1 MNQFKDEQ
9 GRTWLCTPNMA
20 KHLGITPGAL
30 ACYKYDGTLKRGTHW
45 VQQTTGHRRVFYN
58 RDVVRD
64 WWNKSN
70 PSTSDQKTKTAAH
83 PKSQTFSVYLTD
95 DLHERL
101 VSIQQDTSLTIKKEI
116 DGMLM
121 EVTDVKPKLGT
132 VVNML
137 IAKAINDHFESRAA

>member
-58 RDVVRD
+58 KDVVRD
-64 WWNKSN
+64 WWNGSN
-70 PSTSDQKTKTAAH
+70 PSTSDQKAKKYIPNKT
-83 PKSQTFSVYLTD
+83 QTVSVYLTD
-95 DLHERL
+95 ELHEKL
-101 VSIQQDTSLTIKKEI
+101 ISIQSDTAMTIKKEI
-116 DGMLM
+116 DGIVM
-121 EVTDVKPKLGT
+121 EATEVKPKLGT

-137 IAKAINDHFESRAA
+137 LAKAINDHFENRAA